1 MIYLDNNATTAPS
14 AAVIEEMSRALGE
27 LWHNPSS
34 IHRPG
39 QAARQAV
46 DLARKSVAALIGAR
60 PREITFTGSGT
71 ESIVAAIVGSLR
83 QTSRRVVA
91 TTAVEHNAV
100 RELMDDLVE
109 RDRAERVLLPLDSD
123 GRVDLHTA
131 ASLLNDQ
138 TAVVS
143 VQWCNNET
151 GVIQPVEE
159 LSRLARSVGAVFH
172 CDATQWVGKMPTSVG
187 TAPMQHGDVRPA
199 TAAWTD
205 VDVLTFSPHKF
216 HGPKGIGVIWTRPGT
231 RLRPIIFGS
240 QELGRRG
247 GTENVPGILGAG
259 IAAKEALAFLADPS
273 TRAALAQLRDRFE
286 RMVLDRVHDAVL
298 NKPKNPFH
306 RMWNTASI
314 GFPALE
320 AEALL
325 LLLSERGVCASAGS
339 ACSSGSLE
347 ASPVL
352 LAMGVPPL
360 VAHGTIRFSI
370 CRETTERELAEA
382 AAVVGESVAVLKRS
396 MASVRA

>member
-1 MIYLDNNATTAPS
+1 MIYLDNNATTRPS
-14 AAVIEEMSRALGE
+14 DAVVAEMTRGLVE

-39 QAARQAV
+39 QAARQAL

-71 ESIVAAIVGSLR
+71 ESIVAAIVGTLR
-83 QTSRRVVA
+83 QTTRRVVV

-100 RELMDDLVE
+100 RELLEDLVE
-109 RDRAERVLLPLDSD
+109 RDRAERIILPLDAD
-123 GRVDLHTA
+123 GRVDLA
-131 ASLLNDQ
+131 AAAEIINDRV
-138 TAVVS
+138 AIVS

-159 LSRLARSVGAVFH
+159 LSRIARAAGAAFH
-172 CDATQWVGKMPTSVG
+172 CDATQWVGKMPTNVG
-187 TAPMQHGDVRPA
+187 TAPQQAGVSTSGA
-199 TAAWTD
+199 STWTH
-205 VDVLTFSPHKF
+205 VDILTFSPHKF
-216 HGPKGIGVIWTRPGT
+216 HGPKGVGVVWTRPGT

-247 GTENVPGILGAG
+247 GTENVPGLLGSG
-259 IAAKEALAFLADPS
+259 AAAREAMEFLADPS
-273 TRAALAQLRDRFE
+273 RRAALGLLRDRFE
-286 RMVLDRVHDAVL
+286 RMVIDRVPDAVV
-298 NKPKNPFH
+298 NKPRDPSH

-320 AEALL
+320 AEAML

-352 LAMGVPPL
+352 IAMGVPPL
-360 VAHGTIRFSI
+360 VAHGTIRFSL

-382 AAVVGESVAVLKRS
+382 AAVVGEAAALLKRS
-396 MASVRA
+396 MASTRA

>member
-1 MIYLDNNATTAPS
+1 MIYLDNNATTRPS
-14 AAVIEEMSRALGE
+14 DAVVAEVTRGLTEF
-27 LWHNPSS
+27 WHNPSS

-39 QAARQAV
+39 QAARQSI
-46 DLARKSVAALIGAR
+46 DLARKAVATLVGAR

-71 ESIVAAIVGSLR
+71 ESIVAAIVGTLR
-83 QTSRRVVA
+83 QTSRRVVV

-100 RELMDDLVE
+100 RELLDDLIE
-109 RDRAERVLLPLDSD
+109 RDRAERVILPLDAD
-123 GRVDLHTA
+123 GRVDLTA
-131 ASLLNDQ
+131 ASEII
-138 TAVVS
+138 THRVAIVS

-159 LSRLARSVGAVFH
+159 ISRMARAVGAVFH
-172 CDATQWVGKMPTSVG
+172 CDATQWIGKMPTNVG
-187 TAPMQHGDVRPA
+187 TAPGQPGTIAPESV
-199 TAAWTD
+199 AWTT

-216 HGPKGIGVIWTRPGT
+216 HGPKGVGVVWTRPGT

-259 IAAKEALAFLADPS
+259 AAAREATEFLADRS
-273 TRAALAQLRDRFE
+273 RRAALGSLRDRFE
-286 RMVLDRVHDAVL
+286 RMVIERVPDAVL
-298 NKPKNPFH
+298 NKPRDPAH

-320 AEALL
+320 AEAML

-352 LAMGVPPL
+352 IAMGVPPL
-360 VAHGTIRFSI
+360 VAHGTIRFSL
-370 CRETTERELAEA
+370 CRDTTERELAEA
-382 AAVVGESVAVLKRS
+382 AAVVGEAAAVLKRS
-396 MASVRA
+396 MASTNA

>member
-1 MIYLDNNATTAPS
+1 MIYLDNNATTRPS
-14 AAVIEEMSRALGE
+14 DAVVAEMTRGLVE

-39 QAARQAV
+39 QSARQAV

-71 ESIVAAIVGSLR
+71 ESIVAAIVGTLR
-83 QTSRRVVA
+83 QTTRRVVV

-100 RELMDDLVE
+100 RELLEDLVE
-109 RDRAERVLLPLDSD
+109 RDRAERVILPLDAD
-123 GRVDLHTA
+123 GRVDLA
-131 ASLLNDQ
+131 AAAEIINERV
-138 TAVVS
+138 AIVS

-151 GVIQPVEE
+151 GVVQPVEE
-159 LSRLARSVGAVFH
+159 LSRIARAAGAVFH
-172 CDATQWVGKMPTSVG
+172 CDATQWVGKMPTNVG
-187 TAPMQHGDVRPA
+187 TAPQQPGVSVPSA
-199 TAAWTD
+199 AAWTH
-205 VDVLTFSPHKF
+205 VDILTFSPHKF
-216 HGPKGIGVIWTRPGT
+216 HGPKGVGVVWTRPGT

-247 GTENVPGILGAG
+247 GTENVPGLLGSG
-259 IAAKEALAFLADPS
+259 AAAREAAEFLADPS
-273 TRAALAQLRDRFE
+273 RRAALGLLRDRFE
-286 RMVLDRVHDAVL
+286 RMVIDRVPDAVV
-298 NKPKNPFH
+298 NKPRDPSH

-320 AEALL
+320 AEAML

-352 LAMGVPPL
+352 IAMGVPPL
-360 VAHGTIRFSI
+360 VAHGTIRFSL
-370 CRETTERELAEA
+370 CRDTTERELAEA
-382 AAVVGESVAVLKRS
+382 AAVVGEAAAVLKRS
-396 MASVRA
+396 MASARA

>member
-91 TTAVEHNAV
+91 TTTVEHNAV

-123 GRVDLHTA
+123 GRVDLHAA

-205 VDVLTFSPHKF
+205 VDV
-216 HGPKGIGVIWTRPGT
+216 
-231 RLRPIIFGS
+231 
-240 QELGRRG
+240 
-247 GTENVPGILGAG
+247 
-259 IAAKEALAFLADPS
+259 
-273 TRAALAQLRDRFE
+273 
-286 RMVLDRVHDAVL
+286 
-298 NKPKNPFH
+298 
-306 RMWNTASI
+306 
-314 GFPALE
+314 
-320 AEALL
+320 
-325 LLLSERGVCASAGS
+325 
-339 ACSSGSLE
+339 
-347 ASPVL
+347 
-352 LAMGVPPL
+352 
-360 VAHGTIRFSI
+360 
-370 CRETTERELAEA
+370 
-382 AAVVGESVAVLKRS
+382 
-396 MASVRA
+396 